1 MMNETLELTQVAGK
15 ALGRGSALESRF
27 ALANG
32 CLRMR
37 PPGSVSR

>member
-1 MMNETLELTQVAGK
+1 MMNEALELTQGAGR
-15 ALGRGSALESRF
+15 ALGTGSALESRF

-32 CLRMR
+32 SLRMR